1 MVLKCANFMILAGKN
16 CFFVSHFWHF
26 KGGLVSYPVPLSVS
40 FPQPGYLFHPSYFKL
55 LKYYQYYQCFTQTAN
70 PSKLT
75 KMSLFPTPII
85 LCIKLHFNTG
95 CSLFAGNMLDSCYLL
110 TKHLVYLLPVNTFTY
125 KRSGVH
131 LQNGPNVFQA

>member
-1 MVLKCANFMILAGKN
+1 MCQLYDISWEKLLLRFPLLTFQGRASFIPCA
-16 CFFVSHFWHF
+16 FVSII
-26 KGGLVSYPVPLSVS
+26 SSAQLS
-40 FPQPGYLFHPSYFKL
+40 FHPSYFQL
-55 LKYYQYYQCFTQTAN
+55 LKYYQYYQCFTQIAN

-85 LCIKLHFNTG
+85 LCVKLHFKTG

-110 TKHLVYLLPVNTFTY
+110 TKHLVFLLPVNTFTY